1 MSEAETDALKAGFEA
16 QVKAITEEAKKVTS
30 LNSE

>member
-16 QVKAITEEAKKVTS
+16 QVKAITEEAK
-30 LNSE
+30 